1 MYSRE
6 ETCYDSKWKKRNW
19 EEERYRFAKVLE
31 ESYCTRGQ
39 TTSTLQNTC
48 RTLDSGLGFHRALDF
63 ILKISPVPVIDFTFD
78 LQKKDIEER
87 IS

>member
-48 RTLDSGLGFHRALDF
+48 RTLDTGLGFHRAL
-63 ILKISPVPVIDFTFD
+63 PVIDFTFD